1 MTQREQQV
9 LEYINLRKGI
19 NNKVSMRNMAD
30 TLSIS
35 TRDLRE
41 CIEELVILGHPI
53 GNIGGYFWIETQEE
67 LDRVKQLAE
76 KRFKSSAKRW
86 FKVRRLAN
94 INQLSIGE
102 QYE

>member
-19 NNKVSMRNMAD
+19 KNKVSMRNMAD

-41 CIEELVILGHPI
+41 CIEQLVILGYPI
-53 GNIGGYFWIETQEE
+53 GNLGGYFWIETQDE
-67 LDRVKQLAE
+67 LDKVKSLA
-76 KRFKSSAKRW
+76 KARLIASSRRYSA
-86 FKVRRLAN
+86 VRKLPTIA
-94 INQLSIGE
+94 QMYLL
-102 QYE
+102 

>member
-19 NNKVSMRNMAD
+19 KNKVSMRNMAD

-41 CIEELVILGHPI
+41 CIEQLVILGYPI
-53 GNIGGYFWIETQEE
+53 GNLGGYFWIETQDE
-67 LDRVKQLAE
+67 LDKVKSLAE
-76 KRFKSSAKRW
+76 KRFQSSAKRW
-86 FKVRRLAN
+86 FKVRRLPN
-94 INQLSIGE
+94 INQLTIGE
-102 QYE
+102 HYE